1 MDLDTLMLLTLLGML
16 GAIVL
21 GVHIAL
27 ALGATAMI
35 GTYFIFGDTYLAA
48 SQVGGAAYELIRDHV
63 FMTIPLFV
71 LMGDFLSK
79 SGAASD
85 LYTLINKGLKGVP
98 GRLGVATVTGNAAFA
113 AVTGT
118 SIASAA
124 AFTRIA
130 WPEMKAAGYKH
141 SFALGSIAGSA
152 CLGML
157 IPPSVLLIVW
167 GIITEDSIGKLFV
180 AGVLPGI
187 VLAAFFAAYNM
198 ITAKM
203 NPSIAPEPDTLG
215 DISPLTKG
223 QIYSGAAIVGL
234 IMLVLGGIWGG
245 FFTATEAAGV
255 GALSGMFI
263 AIAKGLKFKELVEC
277 IIDAGKTS
285 APIMILLIT
294 AGMYSRFLSLAD
306 IDSLIIGAMSSAG
319 LDGAMGLIVM
329 VVIWLLLG
337 MLLDSISIIL
347 LTVPLF
353 MTLSSGMDPYA
364 FAIFGILAIEAG
376 LLTPPFGLIVYTVKG
391 VLSGTGHDVPLNQIF
406 SGSIP
411 YWIMMRI
418 VRVVVVIFPGLASW
432 LTTFV

>member
-16 GAIVL
+16 AAIVL

-79 SGAASD
+79 SGAAAD

-180 AGVLPGI
+180 AGVIPGI
-187 VLAAFFAAYNM
+187 LLAAFFAAYNM
-198 ITAKM
+198 FTAKM
-203 NPSIAPEPDTLG
+203 KPSIAPEPDAIG
-215 DISPLTKG
+215 DVTPLTKS
-223 QIYSGAAIVGL
+223 QIYSGASIIGL
-234 IMLVLGGIWGG
+234 IFLVLGGIWGG

-255 GALSGMFI
+255 GALAGMCI
-263 AIAKGLKFKELVEC
+263 AIAKGLRFRELVDC

-285 APIMILLIT
+285 APIMILLIA

-306 IDSLIIGAMSSAG
+306 IDSLIIGAMTSAG

-329 VVIWLLLG
+329 VIIWLLLG

-411 YWIMMRI
+411 YWLMML
-418 VRVVVVIFPGLASW
+418 VVMILVVIFPGLASW